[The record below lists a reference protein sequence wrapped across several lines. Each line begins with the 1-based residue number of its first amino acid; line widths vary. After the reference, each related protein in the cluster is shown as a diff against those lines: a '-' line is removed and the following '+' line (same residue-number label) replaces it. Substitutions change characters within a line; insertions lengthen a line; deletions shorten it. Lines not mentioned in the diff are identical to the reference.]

1 MNDFQCI
8 FVTVKNFSAYFQN
21 KNIFN
26 QGVNKHTYL
35 YLVFGETE
43 LGEHAKH
50 VDIDSDA
57 DGTPSQIWHD
67 WFD

>member
-1 MNDFQCI
+1 MGRTKFQRSI
-8 FVTVKNFSAYFQN
+8 EGMRAEWNE
-21 KNIFN
+21 
-26 QGVNKHTYL
+26 HTYL